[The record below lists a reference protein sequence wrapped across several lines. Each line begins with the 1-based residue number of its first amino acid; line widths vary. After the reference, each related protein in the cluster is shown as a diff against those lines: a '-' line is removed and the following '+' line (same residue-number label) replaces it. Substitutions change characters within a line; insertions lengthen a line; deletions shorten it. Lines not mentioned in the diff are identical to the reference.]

1 MAEIKKS
8 DRPVRGADR
17 RQFQRGFTP
26 LEIPRCAHTSFFRNL
41 PIKSAKFLT
50 GFTLPELMLVVGV
63 IGVLAIAGSLKFVQM
78 RDNIRIDQ
86 TKARM
91 KALQTGLKM
100 YYDDVGMFP
109 SYAKSWGLGGYSPY
123 ADGDC
128 TAGHWND
135 YLIFGYRP
143 GWKPGD
149 PAPSTTS
156 DEDEDKNGYID
167 NWCGKYVDSP
177 DLLRDTWGHRFI
189 FRDYSA
195 NDLMTSG
202 ILCMGPQG
210 VADGTSFGAGTSPG
224 YANYLR
230 SNGSAFTWKSAT
242 KDSINPPDEEGFS
255 VFPLNG
261 NSANL
266 KTDFIM
272 VLWME

>member
-50 GFTLPELMLVVGV
+50 GFTPPELMLVVGV

-109 SYAKSWGLGGYSPY
+109 MVAKTGGLGGYSATQP
-123 ADGDC
+123 ADFSYN
-128 TAGHWND
+128 TARWQH
-135 YLIFGYRP
+135 YLLTGERP
-143 GWKPGD
+143 G
-149 PAPSTTS
+149 AASN
-156 DEDEDKNGYID
+156 DEDKDPFDNIID

-177 DLLRDTWGHRFI
+177 DLLRDAWGHRFI